1 MTERRSAPRYPVALP
16 ALCWGA
22 DGVEFHAVTVDVS
35 AAGIQLR
42 SIHVPHVD
50 HPLTCNI
57 RSVGRLE
64 SIVIRASVCDFAVRV
79 TGQNPTPGS
88 IARRLIALSQ
98 EQTRRTSSVR
108 VSRRIV
114 PDETS
119 VQVTLGDGQAVN
131 AHIINLSA
139 SGVALLI
146 AAPLAI
152 GQPITVGRHRATV
165 TRQID
170 GGVGAAFLA
179 PLDPGAI
186 DARTK
191 L

>member
-1 MTERRSAPRYPVALP
+1 MTERRSAPRFPVVLP

-22 DGVEFHAVTVDVS
+22 DGVEFNAVTVDIS
-35 AAGIQLR
+35 AAGIQLK
-42 SIHVPHVD
+42 SVVVPHAD
-50 HPLTCNI
+50 HALTCNI
-57 RSVGRLE
+57 RDVGRLE
-64 SIVIRASVCDFAVRV
+64 ATVIRANACDFAVRV
-79 TGQNPTPGS
+79 TGQDPSPGS

-98 EQTRRTSSVR
+98 QQARRPDAVR

-114 PDETS
+114 PEQTAI
-119 VQVTLGDGQAVN
+119 QVSLDDGVAVD

-146 AAPLAI
+146 GLPLLI

-165 TRQID
+165 TRQIE
-170 GGVGAAFLA
+170 GGVGAAFLV
-179 PLDPGAI
+179 PLGPNAVDE
-186 DARTK
+186 RTR